1 MKKVLFVF
9 TMLCTLCMVLVACGD
24 ETITPTPSTYKITF
38 DSDGGSKVEA
48 IVGEA
53 GIEIAAPTD
62 PTKEGYKFLGWYL
75 NDVEYE
81 FTVMPEINITLTAK
95 WEEVETPGPD
105 PVVTYTITLDVNG
118 GDPLV
123 ETTLTGEAG
132 SAVTLPTPTKEGY
145 TFLGWYNGEVKFE
158 ETEMPAENITLVAK
172 WEEVEI
178 PGPGP
183 DPVVTFTITFDVNGG
198 NALAEN
204 SITGEAGTAVELPVP
219 TREGYTFLGWLY
231 EGELFETTSMPDF
244 SLTLVASWEEIK
256 VTIAGKKVS
265 ILGDSISTFYAEG
278 SEMNSYYG
286 GDNQFYYPKYSQ
298 SQINVVNLTWW
309 YQLIKNN
316 ELSLGINNSWSGSC
330 ASGTNVSAGVQ
341 DSRIDTLDE
350 NGTPDI
356 VIIYLGTND
365 CASAFT
371 VEVFAEAIE
380 TIVAKV
386 KALGVSDIF
395 ITTLGYSA
403 YNNGKYSDAN
413 RIAYNTEI
421 RRIANEQNCGIVP
434 LDDYIQD
441 DSYSFYLQDNLHYNV
456 KGAALLAKIYEKSI
470 KEYFGVEFNE
480 EIVVERK
487 EKLPEGV
494 LGKITA
500 TSNSDFWGG
509 YSNNVYLVDT
519 SFTNPQFSY
528 RIEITKNDDNEK
540 YYVTKIKTSG
550 DDTAYSTT
558 ADYILLISDSHESSK
573 ALIEGLGNVIVGS
586 IVEFDESLAF
596 PVEVLFK
603 ETDGNAPE
611 ISEPEPDPEDPYV
624 PLEGQ
629 LHVGAYNEGI
639 WTLYST
645 TVLGYSYEKIST
657 DSSTFINFYIIKLTK
672 NANDDNYTITELKT
686 VDVTNVHSECDY
698 YILIYRDLEAKSFFE
713 NAVLGGTV
721 VMTDDITSGNCSLE
735 FK

>member
-1 MKKVLFVF
+1 MKKFVFLF
-9 TMLCTLCMVLVACGD
+9 TMLFAFCVLVACGG
-24 ETITPTPSTYKITF
+24 ETGTPTPSTYRITF

-81 FTVMPEINITLTAK
+81 FTVMPEINITVVAK
-95 WEEVETPGPD
+95 WEEVETPGPGPD
-105 PVVTYTITLDVNG
+105 PVVTYTL
-118 GDPLV
+118 
-123 ETTLTGEAG
+123 
-132 SAVTLPTPTKEGY
+132 
-145 TFLGWYNGEVKFE
+145 
-158 ETEMPAENITLVAK
+158 
-172 WEEVEI
+172 
-178 PGPGP
+178 
-183 DPVVTFTITFDVNGG
+183 TFDVNGG
-198 NALAEN
+198 NALVEN
-204 SITGEAGTAVELPVP
+204 SITGEAGTAVELPTP

-256 VTIAGKKVS
+256 SGLSGKKVS

-278 SEMNSYYG
+278 SVMNSYYSG
-286 GDNQFYYPKYSQ
+286 ENQFYYPRYS
-298 SQINVVNLTWW
+298 STVKTVDLTWW
-309 YQLIKNN
+309 YQLLNN
-316 ELSLGINNSWSGSC
+316 TGMTLGINNSWSGST
-330 ASGTNVSAGVQ
+330 AAGTNVSSGVQ

-371 VEVFAEAIE
+371 VDVFAGAIE
-380 TIVAKV
+380 TIVSKV

-403 YNNGKYSDAN
+403 YNNGKYSDEN
-413 RIAYNTEI
+413 RIAYNAEI
-421 RRIANEQNCGIVP
+421 RRIAGEQNCGIVP

-441 DSYSFYLQDNLHYNV
+441 DSYMFYLGDNLHYNA
-456 KGAALLAKIYEKSI
+456 KGAALLSKIYEKSI
-470 KEYFGVEFNE
+470 LEYFDFEFDE
-480 EIVVERK
+480 EIEVERK

-509 YSNNVYLVDT
+509 YTNNVYLVDT

-528 RIEITKNDDNEK
+528 RIEITKNDDNNK

-586 IVEFDESLAF
+586 IVEFDENLVF

-611 ISEPEPDPEDPYV
+611 ISEPEPEPEDPYV

-686 VDVTNVHSECDY
+686 IDVTNIHSECDY

-713 NAVLGGTV
+713 NAVVGGTV

>member
-1 MKKVLFVF
+1 MRKLKKVLFVF

-24 ETITPTPSTYKITF
+24 GTVTPTPSTYKITF

-75 NDVEYE
+75 HDVEYE
-81 FTVMPEINITLTAK
+81 FSVMPELNITLVAK
-95 WEEVETPGPD
+95 WEEVETPGPGAD
-105 PVVTYTITLDVNG
+105 PVVTYTITFDVNG
-118 GDPLV
+118 GNPLV
-123 ETTLTGEAG
+123 TNTITGEAG

-145 TFLGWYNGEVKFE
+145 NFG
-158 ETEMPAENITLVAK
+158 
-172 WEEVEI
+172 
-178 PGPGP
+178 
-183 DPVVTFTITFDVNGG
+183 
-198 NALAEN
+198 
-204 SITGEAGTAVELPVP
+204 
-219 TREGYTFLGWLY
+219 GWLY

-256 VTIAGKKVS
+256 SGLSGKKVS

-278 SEMNSYYG
+278 SVMNSYYRG
-286 GDNQFYYPKYSQ
+286 ENQFYYPTYSPT
-298 SQINVVNLTWW
+298 VETVDLTWW
-309 YQLIKNN
+309 YQLLNN
-316 ELSLGINNSWSGSC
+316 TGMTLGINNSWSGST
-330 ASGTNVSAGVQ
+330 AAGTNVSSGVQ

-403 YNNGKYSDAN
+403 YNSGKYSDEN
-413 RIAYNTEI
+413 RIAYNAEI
-421 RRIANEQNCGIVP
+421 RRIAGEQNCGIVP

-441 DSYSFYLQDNLHYNV
+441 DSYMLYLGDNLHYNA
-456 KGAALLAKIYEKSI
+456 KGAALLSKIYEKSI
-470 KEYFGVEFNE
+470 LEYFDFDFDE
-480 EIVVERK
+480 EIEVERK

-509 YSNNVYLVDT
+509 YSNNVYLVD
-519 SFTNPQFSY
+519 SAFTNPQFSY
-528 RIEITKNDDNEK
+528 RIEITENDENGN
-540 YYVTKIKTSG
+540 YYVTKIKEFG
-550 DDTAYSTT
+550 DASAYTDTADFVLIISEKHENST
-558 ADYILLISDSHESSK
+558 
-573 ALIEGLGNVIVGS
+573 ALIEGLEAVVVGS
-586 IVEFDESLAF
+586 IVEFDENLAF

-611 ISEPEPDPEDPYV
+611 ISQPEPDPEDPYV

-645 TVLGYSYEKIST
+645 TVLGYSYDKIST

-686 VDVTNVHSECDY
+686 IDVTNVHSECDY

-713 NAVLGGTV
+713 NAVVGGTV

>member
-1 MKKVLFVF
+1 MKKIVFLF
-9 TMLCTLCMVLVACGD
+9 TMLFAFCVLVACGG
-24 ETITPTPSTYKITF
+24 ETGTPTPSTYRITF
-38 DSDGGSKVEA
+38 DSDGGSKVET

-95 WEEVETPGPD
+95 WEKVETPGPGPD
-105 PVVTYTITLDVNG
+105 PVVTYTLTFDVNG
-118 GDPLV
+118 GVALV
-123 ETTLTGEAG
+123 DNKLTGEAG
-132 SAVTLPTPTKEGY
+132 TAITLPVPTKEGY

-158 ETEMPAENITLVAK
+158 EITMPSENLTLVAK

-204 SITGEAGTAVELPVP
+204 SITGEAGTAVELPTP

-256 VTIAGKKVS
+256 SGLSGKKVS

-278 SEMNSYYG
+278 SVMNSYYSG
-286 GDNQFYYPKYSQ
+286 ENQFYYPRYSAT
-298 SQINVVNLTWW
+298 VKTVELTWW
-309 YQLIKNN
+309 YQLLNN
-316 ELSLGINNSWSGSC
+316 TGMTLGINNSWSGST
-330 ASGTNVSAGVQ
+330 AAGTNVSSGVQ

-403 YNNGKYSDAN
+403 YNNGKYSDEN
-413 RIAYNTEI
+413 RIAYNAEI
-421 RRIANEQNCGIVP
+421 RRIAGEQNCGIVP

-441 DSYSFYLQDNLHYNV
+441 DSYMFYLGDNLHYNA
-456 KGAALLAKIYEKSI
+456 KGAALLSKIYEKSI
-470 KEYFGVEFNE
+470 LEYFDFEFDE
-480 EIVVERK
+480 EIEVERK

-494 LGKITA
+494 LGRITA

-509 YSNNVYLVDT
+509 YTNNVYLVDT

-528 RIEITKNDDNEK
+528 RIEITKNDDNNK

-558 ADYILLISDSHESSK
+558 ADYILLISDSNESSK

-686 VDVTNVHSECDY
+686 IDVANVHSECDY